1 MTAVLAEMT
10 NCVPAPTP
18 LVPKWYRTRPA
29 GVVFRMGSGDTSAID
44 WFRGV
49 QGDPMGAIMFWLALQ
64 PELKC
69 FRDQFEGERVENFVY
84 MDGVS
89 LGLTGVTA
97 NTV

>member
-1 MTAVLAEMT
+1 
-10 NCVPAPTP
+10 
-18 LVPKWYRTRPA
+18 
-29 GVVFRMGSGDTSAID
+29 
-44 WFRGV
+44 
-49 QGDPMGAIMFWLALQ
+49 MGAIMFWLALQ